1 MKIDPFFND
10 FLQSIRLTKNQK
22 DDLKRGHSTLRD
34 RLHADEDLSKII
46 VDTFLQ
52 GSYRRSTAIRPV
64 GDKRAD
70 VDVIVVTDLDRNKIT
85 PQEVID
91 LFLPFVEKHY
101 KGKYRIQG
109 RSIGIELSYV
119 DLDIVITSA
128 PSEVDEEALHSRSV
142 LTDLALEDFSNLY
155 DWRLTKSWS
164 DSDLIKGYSL
174 SESVRKA
181 QEWQLQPL
189 WIPDRDA
196 QCWVETHPLEQIRWT
211 REKNSKTSGHYI
223 NVVKALKWF
232 RLQKITDI
240 KHPKGYP
247 IEHMIGDC
255 CPDGIQSVAEGV
267 CKTLEKIVSEYS
279 SYRTWQITPTLPDR
293 GVPSHDVWKRIS
305 TSDFCTF
312 YDHIMNYAKIARE
325 ALDETSLS
333 KQAKKWQELFGSK
346 FPNAPDDENKNH
358 LSSTSGGF
366 SERKE
371 PTIIGGGRFA

>member
-1 MKIDPFFND
+1 MKIDPYFND
-10 FLQSIRLTKNQK
+10 FLQNIRLTDNQK
-22 DDLKRGHSTLRD
+22 DDLKRGHRTLRD
-34 RLHADEDLSKII
+34 RLDADEDLSKII
-46 VDTFLQ
+46 VSTFLQ

-64 GDKRAD
+64 ADKRAD
-70 VDVIVVTDLDRNKIT
+70 VDVIVVTDLNKDNVT
-85 PQEVID
+85 PQEIIN

-128 PSEVDEEALHSRSV
+128 PSEVDEDALQSRSV
-142 LTDLALEDFSNLY
+142 LTDLSLEDFSNRY

-164 DSDLIKGYSL
+164 DNDLINGYAL
-174 SESVRKA
+174 NENVRKA
-181 QEWQLQPL
+181 AEWQLQPL

-211 REKNSKTSGHYI
+211 REKNCNTNGHYI

-247 IEHMIGDC
+247 VEHMIGDC
-255 CPDGIQSVAEGV
+255 CPDNIQSVAEGV
-267 CKTLEKIVSEYS
+267 CTTLENIVSNYS
-279 SYRTWQITPTLPDR
+279 PFRSLQVTPTLPDR
-293 GVPSHDVWKRIS
+293 GVASHNVWKRIFS
-305 TSDFCTF
+305 EDFCAF
-312 YDHIMNYAKIARE
+312 YDHVVTYAKIARE
-325 ALDETSLS
+325 AIDASSL
-333 KQAKKWQELFGSK
+333 KEQAKKWQELFGNK
-346 FPNAPDDENKNH
+346 FPDAPDDESKKS
-358 LSSTSGGF
+358 LSSNPGGF
-366 SERKE
+366 SERSE